1 MQPPITGPFASPPDT
16 VLANVAFPVQSA
28 GTLSHFQVKLQL
40 AVGLGGSLTFS
51 VLNNGAPTGVTC
63 TVSAGL
69 TSKTC
74 SDVTHTASFSPGE
87 TLAVAITQASAPTVS
102 IVGWAAQYG

>member
-1 MQPPITGPFASPPDT
+1 

-28 GTLSHFQVKLQL
+28 GTLSHFQVNLQL
-40 AVGLGGSLTFS
+40 AVGLGGSLTFA
-51 VLNNGAPTGVTC
+51 VLKDGAATGVTC
-63 TVSAGL
+63 TVNAGL

-74 SDVTHTASFSPGE
+74 SDVTHTVSFTPGN
-87 TLAVAITQASAPTVS
+87 TVAVAITQASAPTVS